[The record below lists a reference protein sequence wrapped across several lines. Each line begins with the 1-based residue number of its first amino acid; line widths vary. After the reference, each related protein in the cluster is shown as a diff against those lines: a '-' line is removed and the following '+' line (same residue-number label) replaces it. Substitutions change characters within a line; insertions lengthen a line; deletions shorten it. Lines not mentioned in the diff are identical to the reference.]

1 MRVTCTIQDGQI
13 WVADADQSVA
23 IEPAVLRSPPAA
35 G

>member
-13 WVADADQSVA
+13 WMADSQQSVA
-23 IEPAVLRSPPAA
+23 IEPAVLQSPPAP